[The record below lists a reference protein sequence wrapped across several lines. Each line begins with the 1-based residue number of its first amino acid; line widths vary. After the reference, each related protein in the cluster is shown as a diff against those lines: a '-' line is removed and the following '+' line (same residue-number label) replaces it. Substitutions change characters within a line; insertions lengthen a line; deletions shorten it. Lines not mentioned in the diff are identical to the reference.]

1 MIEVVVYMA
10 EDSRHERH
18 CIELRVASRED
29 ADKLRDLLDQT
40 DRNGWLHI
48 SRAEDL
54 N

>member
-1 MIEVVVYMA
+1 MIDVVVYMA
-10 EDSRHERH
+10 ADARHDRH

-40 DRNGWLHI
+40 GRIGWLHI